1 MTVEELEID
10 LVSASTNQLVEEGT
24 KLMLAIVLSTGMLA
38 RINKELER
46 RQEAGLIPP
55 PEVM

>member
-1 MTVEELEID
+1 MTVEALEID